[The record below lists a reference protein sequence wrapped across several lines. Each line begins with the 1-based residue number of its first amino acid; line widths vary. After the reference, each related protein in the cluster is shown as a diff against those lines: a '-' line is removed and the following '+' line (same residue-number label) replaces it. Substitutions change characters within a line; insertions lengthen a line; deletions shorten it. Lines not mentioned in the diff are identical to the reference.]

1 MKLKLGAIVTNMAGS
16 AGGQSVR
23 RFRGGH
29 ILQNKA
35 QYVRNDKV
43 YSNRQLPML
52 AQTFR
57 AWGSLSSAVK
67 IEWNYQ
73 ASIYQF
79 LDKFGQ
85 ITYITGRQLFSKLTI
100 NCNFIGETPP
110 EPATINSVVNNAT
123 IDGVVAQ
130 TSPDILAISMTSIG
144 GATKVSVSGCRLKSE
159 TDFINL
165 SKLYQ
170 LGVMELDGSDS
181 LSVTSAW
188 IARFGEMIPGQAIC
202 IMVRPYNI
210 YGFRGA
216 TVVYKTTIVSG
227 T

>member
-16 AGGQSVR
+16 AGGQCVR

-29 ILQNKA
+29 ILANKP

-43 YSNRQLPML
+43 YQNRQLPML
-52 AQTFR
+52 ANVLR
-57 AWGSLSSAVK
+57 GWGAVSSTDK
-67 IEWNYQ
+67 TEWNYQ

-79 LDKFGQ
+79 IDKFGQ

-100 NCNFIGETPP
+100 NCNFVGITPP
-110 EPATINSVVNNAT
+110 APATINSVVNNVS

-130 TSPDILAISMTSIG
+130 VSPGILGITATSAS
-144 GATKVSVSGCRLKSE
+144 GATRISISACRLKSVN
-159 TDFINL
+159 DFINL

-170 LGVMELDGSDS
+170 MFSADLTGTDS
-181 LSVTSAW
+181 FSIYSEWTAK
-188 IARFGEMIPGQAIC
+188 FGLPLAGQAFC
-202 IMVRPYNI
+202 IMIRPYNA

-216 TVVYKTTIVSG
+216 TVVFKGVFVP
-227 T
+227 